1 MALLLFI
8 VALLLGL
15 VLLSCALVMWLAE
28 VAMPPH
34 CAMLVV
40 GGVYLIIAG
49 VIYCC
54 TLRLTLLRWRRRLDI
69 VYEVSAAVD
78 ALYRRLAMIVKKIV
92 GDLL

>member
-1 MALLLFI
+1 MALLLFV

-15 VLLSCALVMWLAE
+15 VLLSGALVMWLAE

-40 GGVYLIIAG
+40 GGAYLIIAG

-54 TLRLTLLRWRRRLDI
+54 TLRLTLLRWRHRLDI
-69 VYEVSAAVD
+69 VYEVSATIDAV
-78 ALYRRLAMIVKKIV
+78 ARRLAMVVKKIV